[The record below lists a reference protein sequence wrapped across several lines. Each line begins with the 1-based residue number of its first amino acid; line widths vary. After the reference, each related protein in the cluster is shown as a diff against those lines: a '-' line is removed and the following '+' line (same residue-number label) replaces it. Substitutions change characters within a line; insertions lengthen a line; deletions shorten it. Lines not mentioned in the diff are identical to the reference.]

1 MSEKYNLPE
10 GFFDLGEKI
19 ISHPL
24 IQVAEKAVE
33 KQEAQDNIHYPSLYF
48 SNAPD
53 GMSKLKKEGTAVIH
67 YKKVMEREE
76 KVERDGKTIANYC
89 VELEI
94 HGIKPS
100 SEDPTYETKAID
112 PDDQDAIEEGLMEA
126 SKEVSTQE
134 DSEEESEDEM
144 EDEME
149 D

>member
-1 MSEKYNLPE
+1 METSTKKQSLPE
-10 GFFDLGEKI
+10 GFLDLGEKI
-19 ISHPL
+19 VNHPL
-24 IQVAEKAVE
+24 IQISERTAESEDAKE
-33 KQEAQDNIHYPSLYF
+33 NIHYPSLYF
-48 SNAPD
+48 SNAPQ

-100 SEDPTYETKAID
+100 EEDATYETKVID
-112 PDDQDAIEEGLMEA
+112 PDDEDAIEEGLMEA
-126 SKEVSTQE
+126 SKEVST
-134 DSEEESEDEM
+134 EEESMDEM
-144 EDEME
+144 EEE